1 MMPLFTQQCPDCG
14 HQFEVLVSVKDIQKD
29 QACSACG
36 SPRTVRQVS
45 KTNFSLQGGGWASE
59 GYAKGGDE

>member
-1 MMPLFTQQCPDCG
+1 MPLFTQRCG
-14 HQFEVLVSVKDIQKD
+14 KCHHQFEVLVSMKDIQKD

-36 SPRTVRQVS
+36 ASRTVRQVS

>member
-1 MMPLFTQQCPDCG
+1 MPLFTQRCRKCG
-14 HQFEVLVSVKDIQKD
+14 HQFEVLVSLKDVQKD

-36 SPRTVRQVS
+36 APGTVRQVS